1 MWKLKKALYGLRSSP
16 QLWQAHF
23 ANVMERAVFVR
34 CKSDANLY
42 RHSDGNLFVLCYVD
56 DLLIVGEEKKTKS
69 TFEILSHELV
79 MKKTG
84 QLEKE
89 GDKLDFLGRQLT
101 RTNNAVLV
109 SMDGSYIAKILE
121 EANLERCRPAL
132 TPGTDTLKRQ
142 VEREEE
148 LT

>member
-1 MWKLKKALYGLRSSP
+1 
-16 QLWQAHF
+16 
-23 ANVMERAVFVR
+23 
-34 CKSDANLY
+34 
-42 RHSDGNLFVLCYVD
+42 VLCYVD
-56 DLLIVGEEKKTKS
+56 DLLIVGEEQKTKS

-109 SMDGSYIAKILE
+109 SMDGSY
-121 EANLERCRPAL
+121 NCQN
-132 TPGTDTLKRQ
+132 T
-142 VEREEE
+142 
-148 LT
+148 